1 MSLKKLLL
9 LLVIVALFIS
19 AFAFDLTQYLSLD
32 VLKEK
37 QQQLNQLFAD
47 YPFTVFAVY
56 FVIYVVT
63 TALSLPGA
71 TILTLGQYS
80 GSVGAYFWQVL
91 LRLLVPFWLF

>member
-37 QQQLNQLFAD
+37 QQQLNQLFVD
-47 YPFTVFAVY
+47 YPFQVFAVY
-56 FVIYVVT
+56 FVVYVVYI
-63 TALSLPGA
+63 S
-71 TILTLGQYS
+71 I
-80 GSVGAYFWQVL
+80 
-91 LRLLVPFWLF
+91 

>member
-9 LLVIVALFIS
+9 LLVIIALFAS

-37 QQQLNQLFAD
+37 QQQLNQLFVD

-56 FVIYVVT
+56 FVI
-63 TALSLPGA
+63 
-71 TILTLGQYS
+71 
-80 GSVGAYFWQVL
+80 
-91 LRLLVPFWLF
+91 

>member
-37 QQQLNQLFAD
+37 QQQLNQLFVD
-47 YPFTVFAVY
+47 YPFQVFAVY
-56 FVIYVVT
+56 FVVYV
-63 TALSLPGA
+63 AA
-71 TILTLGQYS
+71 
-80 GSVGAYFWQVL
+80 
-91 LRLLVPFWLF
+91 RLF

>member
-63 TALSLPGA
+63 TASGKFCSVFWCLSGFFKRPL
-71 TILTLGQYS
+71 YS
-80 GSVGAYFWQVL
+80 A
-91 LRLLVPFWLF
+91 